1 MSFWVWSGFSHVG
14 AGAVNVYTLAAD
26 PGSYTVTGTAATL
39 STTRLLV
46 ADAGSVAVT
55 GTDAALVVGRVVVA
69 DAGSVAIFGTDAGLL
84 ATRLLVADAGAV
96 NIVGTAATLAVG
108 RTLVADAG
116 SVVVT
121 GTAADLIFAQG
132 ATLTA
137 DAGSYAITGT
147 AADFVRGFVVAANA
161 GSIVVT
167 GTAATFLRGYAF
179 AAEAGTVTIATPVET
194 LLAYRGA
201 LLGLPLAELH
211 YPRIIQ
217 PHRWATNG
225 RPPDVR
231 FLRALI
237 RSQNHAMAYRRKTF
251 LRWGDLDS
259 PPEGLT
265 GDVTRFRWR
274 CHTGYGATHIG
285 LVLGLGIDDKATG
298 SSPAV
303 QLEITPVGGGAATSV
318 TSTGGASTT
327 GTDDYPS
334 QILWRREKL
343 AVLPNTTYECRLFT
357 QDYGRIVSV
366 CAYEIASPFVDPRK
380 DYYIGEQPGVEAPV
394 TDTLRE
400 RILVG
405 LSSMWRRNGS
415 HLYSWPGD
423 PSGTQPTFATS
434 TWTNIIDGSTTSS
447 SSTPGFALGDADE
460 VTLLAQPRRSKAD
473 ALDVVLA
480 AHGSVASGSG
490 GEVRLLDNNGTAWM
504 TLTGIGTTAQWYA
517 ATGTI
522 SLDGITKLDAQARAT
537 SSTLTLNALSLYTY
551 A

>member
-26 PGSYTVTGTAATL
+26 PGSYAVTGTAATL

-55 GTDAALVVGRVVVA
+55 GTDASLVVGRMVAA
-69 DAGSVAIFGTDAGLL
+69 DAGAVAIVGTDATLL

-96 NIVGTAATLAVG
+96 DIIGTAATLAVG

-121 GTAADLIFAQG
+121 GTAADLIYAQG

-137 DAGSYAITGT
+137 DPGSYAITGT
-147 AADFVRGFVVAANA
+147 AADLVRGFVLAADA
-161 GSIVVT
+161 GAIVVT
-167 GTAATFLRGYAF
+167 GTAATFLRGYTF
-179 AAEAGTVTIATPVET
+179 TAEAGTVTIATPVET
-194 LLAYRGA
+194 LLTYRGA

-259 PPEGLT
+259 PPDGLS

-285 LVLGLGIDDKATG
+285 LVLGLGLDNKASG
-298 SSPAV
+298 ASPAV
-303 QLEITPVGGGAATSV
+303 QLEITPVGGAATTV

-343 AVLPNTTYECRLFT
+343 AVSPNTTYECRLIT
-357 QDYGRIVSV
+357 KDYGRIVSV

-380 DYYIGEQPGVEAPV
+380 DYYVGEQPGVEAPV

-460 VTLLAQPRRSKAD
+460 VTLLSQPRRSKAD

-480 AHGSVASGSG
+480 AHGSVATGSG

-504 TLTGIGTTAQWYA
+504 TLTGIGTTSQWYA
-517 ATGTI
+517 TTGTI